1 MNELTE
7 LTNKFKVSS
16 EYYIYTVDDVIADL
30 GGILGLLL
38 GQSFLGIYY
47 LVAQWVGDQRKH
59 MKIHGVRWEGV
70 KGKGQT

>member
-1 MNELTE
+1 MD
-7 LTNKFKVSS
+7 S
-16 EYYIYTVDDVIADL
+16 VIADV